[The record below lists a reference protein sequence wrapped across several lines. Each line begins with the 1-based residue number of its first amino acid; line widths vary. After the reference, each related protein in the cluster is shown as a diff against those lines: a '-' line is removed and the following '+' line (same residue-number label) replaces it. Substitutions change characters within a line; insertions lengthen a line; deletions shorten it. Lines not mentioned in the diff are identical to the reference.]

1 MPPNCGG
8 MLVWSLLVSY
18 YERLLLCSY
27 ILMVVL
33 QVQAQAC
40 GTVKV
45 AVLMEVSINAKYV
58 GTYRVKHV
66 TQAVGAVT
74 AKMK

>member
-1 MPPNCGG
+1 
-8 MLVWSLLVSY
+8 
-18 YERLLLCSY
+18 
-27 ILMVVL
+27 MVVL

>member
-1 MPPNCGG
+1 MK
-8 MLVWSLLVSY
+8 VWLLLVSY

>member
-1 MPPNCGG
+1 MK
-8 MLVWSLLVSY
+8 VWLLLVSY

-58 GTYRVKHV
+58 GTYRVKYV